1 MIPMTR
7 VPAMTAV
14 SSVSGVS
21 GVATVVVMTAVV
33 LMTVV
38 AVVVVMAAV
47 SMVILMA
54 VMLRPVVVH
63 RVLTTMVVVV
73 VATVCVVHAGLIS
86 PVRFDP
92 YSPPRFSGG
101 VQQTRTLLTMNHT
114 AKRRSLMMLAVS
126 YRPRITSSSCPMWM
140 LRSFELIWPL

>member
-14 SSVSGVS
+14 SSVS

-38 AVVVVMAAV
+38 AVVVVMTAV
-47 SMVILMA
+47 SMVTVMTVA
-54 VMLRPVVVH
+54 MMLRPVVVH
-63 RVLTTMVVVV
+63 RVLTTMVVV

-86 PVRFDP
+86 PVRFE
-92 YSPPRFSGG
+92 SCLQCRGQ
-101 VQQTRTLLTMNHT
+101 VQSVGSISDSTTHLWLV
-114 AKRRSLMMLAVS
+114 MLIPSAS
-126 YRPRITSSSCPMWM
+126 
-140 LRSFELIWPL
+140 